1 MKISRREIRKLVRE
15 SLEERGMVPMMSEAD
30 SNSHVKDEVLEH
42 MINTLW
48 EDALETAA
56 VYGVEN
62 GWLSNP
68 ESQIADK
75 KNEIPQEA
83 KDEAE
88 KILDEFEKL
97 NDKSIGEIAEE
108 LDTTEY
114 DMLGYYIVMQALG
127 HGVSWS
133 DSREGS
139 LDVPLMDT
147 GILLLVAEDALSS
160 QEDITEN
167 WNLNL

>member
-1 MKISRREIRKLVRE
+1 MKISRKEIRKLVRE
-15 SLEERGMVPMMSEAD
+15 SLEERGMVPMMSED
-30 SNSHVKDEVLEH
+30 ESSSHVKDEVLDH

-48 EDALETAA
+48 EDALNTAA
-56 VYGVEN
+56 VYGVED
-62 GWLSNP
+62 GWLTDP
-68 ESQIADK
+68 EAQIEDK

-127 HGVSWS
+127 EGVSWS
-133 DSREGS
+133 DSREGA
-139 LDVPLMDT
+139 LDVPLVDT
-147 GILLLVAEDALSS
+147 GILLVVAEDALRN
-160 QEDITEN
+160 QEDITES
-167 WNLNL
+167 WNLN